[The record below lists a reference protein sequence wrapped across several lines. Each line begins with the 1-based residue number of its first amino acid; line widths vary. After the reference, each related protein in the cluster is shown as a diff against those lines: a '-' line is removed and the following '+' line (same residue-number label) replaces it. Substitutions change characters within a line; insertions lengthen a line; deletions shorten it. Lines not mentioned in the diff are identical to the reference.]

1 MKKRVTFLVTKEMY
15 ENLKT
20 KAWEN
25 KKNTSEYI
33 REVLEKEIEKKRK

>member
-1 MKKRVTFLVTKEMY
+1 MKKRVTFLITDEMY
-15 ENLKT
+15 EILKN

-33 REVLEKEIEKKRK
+33 REVLEKEIEKNQK